1 MTPADLTGSDRSP
14 QDRADSA
21 RATRAGAR
29 LVLGLL
35 GVFAVLLV
43 VLPLTLLVRAEYAPL
58 VGLDQDVT
66 DGAERAV
73 DGSTALL
80 RLAQAVTLLG
90 DPPLI
95 TLAAAGLA
103 LVLWRR
109 GDTRLALY
117 VVAARVG
124 SVVLSQG
131 LKHLVDRT
139 RPVFDVPVATA
150 LGPSFPSG
158 HAIGSAV
165 FWTTTAVLLVPHV
178 RRPRVL
184 LAGAVL
190 VAVLVAASRV
200 LLGVHY
206 LSDVTGGLLLG
217 LGWAGI
223 CTAVFVAERA
233 ERGRPVDVDR
243 EGIGT

>member
-1 MTPADLTGSDRSP
+1 MSRPLTR
-14 QDRADSA
+14 QERTAEA
-21 RATRAGAR
+21 TATRAGAR
-29 LVLGLL
+29 LVLALL
-35 GVFAVLLV
+35 GALAVLLV
-43 VLPLTLLVRAEYAPL
+43 AVPLTLLVRTEYPPL

-66 DGAERAV
+66 DEAEQAV

-80 RLAQAVTLLG
+80 RLAQALTLLG
-90 DPPLI
+90 DPVGI
-95 TLAAAGLA
+95 TVVAAVIA

-109 GDTRLALY
+109 GDVRLALF

-124 SVVLSQG
+124 ALALSQG
-131 LKHLVDRT
+131 LKHLVDRA

-165 FWTTTAVLLVPHV
+165 FWTTTAVLLMPHV
-178 RRPRVL
+178 RRPRLL

-200 LLGVHY
+200 LLGVHF
-206 LSDVTGGLLLG
+206 LSDVSGGLLLG

-233 ERGRPVDVDR
+233 ERGRPVEVES
-243 EGIGT
+243 EGIGA